1 MLRTN
6 LGQRIPEGMRDLLPE
21 EVVVQE
27 RLESDIL
34 ALFRQ
39 WSYQKVLTPTLEFC
53 ACVQPDLEQDNLLY
67 KFFDREDRKSVV

>member
-21 EVVVQE
+21 EVAVQE
-27 RLESDIL
+27 RLEQDIL
-34 ALFRQ
+34 ALFRK

-53 ACVQPDLEQDNLLY
+53 ACVQPAYRARQLI
-67 KFFDREDRKSVV
+67 V